1 MKKKSKSEMLNI
13 QNNSLEAI
21 QARIARKVLS
31 YEQEARQVPLL
42 DQEAI
47 QARKVPL
54 LDQEVWA

>member
-42 DQEAI
+42 DQE
-47 QARKVPL
+47 
-54 LDQEVWA
+54 VWA

>member
-31 YEQEARQVPLL
+31 YEQEAR
-42 DQEAI
+42 
-47 QARKVPL
+47 KVSL